1 MIILGL
7 ILLVV
12 GLLVL
17 RPLAYVGGVL
27 LLIGLVLYFANVASP
42 FGAYWY

>member
-12 GLLVL
+12 GLFVL
-17 RPLAYVGGVL
+17 RPLVWVGGVL
-27 LLIGLVLYFANVASP
+27 ILIGLVLWVVEAPGPFA
-42 FGAYWY
+42 GHYY